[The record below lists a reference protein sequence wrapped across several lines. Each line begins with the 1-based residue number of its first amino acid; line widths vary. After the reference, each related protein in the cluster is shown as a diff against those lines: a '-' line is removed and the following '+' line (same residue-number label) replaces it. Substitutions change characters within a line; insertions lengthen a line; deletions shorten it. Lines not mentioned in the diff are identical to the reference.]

1 MPPKRKAPAKA
12 ADKDKDKG
20 KGKAKQQKQD
30 GQKAISRDIDVPV
43 DEGYDDRGNV
53 KVYVDDDGII
63 YDASLN
69 QTNIGGNNNKFYR
82 LQLLHDAKR
91 NKYFA
96 HTRWG
101 RVGDFGQ
108 IKTMGPESLEAA
120 LKDFDKKFKDKSGH
134 KWEDRGEP
142 AKKGK
147 YTFIE
152 KSYEDD
158 SEDEKSVAKKENE
171 PEEEEEEEEGSK
183 IESKLPKQTQR
194 LIELIFNQ
202 NHFNSVLEG
211 IGYNAEKL
219 PLGKLSKATLKQG
232 FDYLNELAS
241 LIKHPKLADNK
252 HHMTQKELSN
262 PYPLKAIEEY
272 SNKYYSTIPHDFGRR
287 RPIPIDNQ
295 DLLRTEISMLD
306 TLTDMEV
313 ANTIMKTTTDKNKDA
328 EAVNM
333 LDKRFGEL
341 NLDEMTPLEHKSDE
355 YKMLAEYLVKS
366 SGQAHGIRYRL
377 EDIFRIQRNGEEQRF
392 ENSEFSKLH
401 KSDKRLLWHGSR
413 TTNYG
418 GILSQGLRIAPP
430 EAPVNGYAFGKGVYL
445 ADISSKSAQYCQPGM
460 SGNTGLLL
468 LIEAELGRP
477 MYEIPTGDYNA
488 EEQAKKHNCISTL
501 GVGRTAPQAWMDAEG
516 IHESLAGVTFPDVSK
531 GIGDNKAKNAN
542 GYLMHN
548 EYICYNVAQ
557 MKLKYLF
564 RVGF

>member
-1 MPPKRKAPAKA
+1 MPPKRKAAAKV
-12 ADKDKDKG
+12 ADKNEG

-30 GQKAISRDIDVPV
+30 GQKAISRDLDIPI
-43 DEGYDDRGNV
+43 DEGFDDRWNV

-82 LQLLHDAKR
+82 LQLLHNPKDDE
-91 NKYFA
+91 YYA

-108 IKTMGPESLEAA
+108 MKTMGPQSLEGA
-120 LKDFDKKFKDKSGH
+120 LKDFDKKFKDKSGYV
-134 KWEDRGEP
+134 WEDRGEP

-158 SEDEKSVAKKENE
+158 SEDEKPASEKKDE
-171 PEEEEEEEEGSK
+171 PKEEEEEDTET
-183 IESKLPKQTQR
+183 ESKLPRQTQR

-241 LIKHPKLADNK
+241 LIKHPKLAASK
-252 HHMTQKELSN
+252 HQMSQKE
-262 PYPLKAIEEY
+262 AIEEY

-287 RPIPIDNQ
+287 RPTPINNQ
-295 DLLRTEISMLD
+295 DILRTEISMLD

-313 ANTIMKTTTDKNKDA
+313 ANTIMKTTTDKKKDA

-341 NLDEMTPLEHKSDE
+341 NLDEMTPLDHKSDE
-355 YKMLAEYLVKS
+355 YKMLADYLVKS

-377 EDIFRIQRNGEEQRF
+377 EDIFRIQRNGEEERF
-392 ENSEFSKLH
+392 AKSEFSKLH

-413 TTNYG
+413 TTNFG

-468 LIEAELGRP
+468 LVEAELGSP

-488 EEQAKKHNCISTL
+488 EEQARKHKCISTL
-501 GVGRTAPQAWMDAEG
+501 GVGRTAPQAWIDADR

-557 MKLKYLF
+557 MKLRYLF

>member
-1 MPPKRKAPAKA
+1 MPPKRKGSAKQ
-12 ADKDKDKG
+12 ADES
-20 KGKAKQQKQD
+20 KGKAKQPKQE
-30 GQKAISRDIDVPV
+30 GQKAISHDIDVPI
-43 DEGYDDRGNV
+43 DEGFSEWSNGV
-53 KVYVDDDGII
+53 TPKVYVDEDGII

-82 LQLLHDAKR
+82 LQLVLDTKSDQ
-91 NKYFA
+91 YYA

-101 RVGDFGQ
+101 RVGEFGQ
-108 IKTMGPESLEAA
+108 VKTMGPQPFDAA
-120 LKDFDKKFKDKSGH
+120 MKEFEKKFKDKSGH

-152 KSYEDD
+152 RSYEDD
-158 SEDEKSVAKKENE
+158 DDEQPTTKKEE
-171 PEEEEEEEEGSK
+171 AAADDDDEEE
-183 IESKLPKQTQR
+183 IDSKLPKQTQR

-202 NHFNSVLEG
+202 NHFNAVLEG
-211 IGYNAEKL
+211 IGYNANKL

-232 FDYLNELAS
+232 FEHLQELAS
-241 LIKHPKLADNK
+241 LIKHPNLASNK
-252 HHMTQKELSN
+252 YQMSQKE
-262 PYPLKAIEEY
+262 AIEDF
-272 SNKYYSTIPHDFGRR
+272 SNKYYSTIPHEFGRN
-287 RPIPIDNQ
+287 RPIPINSQ
-295 DLLRTEISMLD
+295 EILRKETSMLD

-313 ANTIMKTTTDKNKDA
+313 ANTIMKTTTDKKKDA

-333 LDKRFGEL
+333 LDKRFQEL

-355 YKMLAEYLVKS
+355 YRALADYLVKS
-366 SGQAHGIRYRL
+366 SGQAHGIRYKL
-377 EDIFRIQRNGEEQRF
+377 EDIFRIQRTGEIERF
-392 ENSEFSKLH
+392 EKSEFSKLH

-413 TTNYG
+413 TTNFG

-445 ADISSKSAQYCQPGM
+445 ADISSKSAQYCAPGM

-468 LIEAELGRP
+468 LIEAELGNP
-477 MYEIPTGDYNA
+477 MYEIPTGDSMA

-501 GVGRTAPQAWMDAEG
+501 GVGRTAPQGWTDAEMV
-516 IHESLAGVTFPDVSK
+516 HENLKGVTMPDVEK

-548 EYICYNVAQ
+548 EYICYDVAQ
-557 MKLKYLF
+557 LKLKYLF